1 MKPWMENVYYKSPV
15 FLQNIAVSAM
25 GLKLRNERYRIA
37 GEKKLA
43 ELLKTQYFSANEML
57 NYQSA
62 AFVKM
67 ARHAINNT
75 DFYKRWA
82 SKNGIVAGDIKS
94 IEDLHLFPVIEKSYI
109 RENSHE
115 FKAQPL
121 SVKSKAITLHTS
133 GTTGTPLSVYTDQDS
148 RSEHYAFFSR
158 LRSWYGLQPVDRRAT
173 MFGRIIMPA
182 SQKESPFWRYDAINK
197 NLLMSSYHLKN
208 ENLVHYYNKLVD
220 YKPQEI
226 FSYPS
231 SIVQLADFIIK
242 ENLKPIKLK
251 LLMTTAEHLHDH
263 QREKLTR
270 AFDAPIV
277 NQYGCT
283 EMAFFASTLP
293 SGDFCLHP
301 EHGIAEVRNSSGALQ
316 GGGEG
321 ELVVTGLVNF
331 SMPVIRYVIGDLL
344 NIGSKLDNGFPVVEA
359 LEGRNDDIIYTK
371 KGDPVGRL
379 GGIFRGCSGVKN
391 AQIYQDEIGDIQ
403 LRLMVDEKYTE
414 SIGSSLMIEL
424 KKRTGDGVNISLVIL
439 DLIPKEK
446 NGKIKLVKC
455 LFNISKSLHDEK

>member
-1 MKPWMENVYYKSPV
+1 MKPWMESVYYKSPV

-43 ELLKTQYFSANEML
+43 ELLKTQYFSADEML

-62 AFVKM
+62 AFVKI

-75 DFYKRWA
+75 AFYKSWA

-94 IEDLHLFPVIEKSYI
+94 IEDLNLFPIIEKAYI
-109 RENSHE
+109 RENAQE
-115 FKAQPL
+115 FRAQPL
-121 SVKSKAITLHTS
+121 SGKSKQITLHTS

-270 AFDAPIV
+270 AFDTPIV

-331 SMPVIRYVIGDLL
+331 SMPVIRYVIGDNVELGTY
-344 NIGSKLDNGFPVVEA
+344 NNNGFMRLLDVQ
-359 LEGRNDDIIYTK
+359 GRKDDVIYMRDGT
-371 KGDPVGRL
+371 PVGRL
-379 GGIFRGCSGVKN
+379 DPIFKGGAGIKA
-391 AQIYQDEIGDIQ
+391 AQIFQGEDGNVE
-403 LRLMVDEKYTE
+403 LRILPDDSYSE
-414 SIGSSLMIEL
+414 SLGVALKNEL
-424 KKRTGDGVNISLVIL
+424 IKRVGTDCVIKLVIVSE
-439 DLIPKEK
+439 IEKSK
-446 NGKIKLVKC
+446 NGKFKSVVSRYIK
-455 LFNISKSLHDEK
+455 

>member
-1 MKPWMENVYYKSPV
+1 MKPWMESVYYRSPV

-25 GLKLRNERYRIA
+25 GFKLRSERYRIA

-43 ELLKTQYFSANEML
+43 ELLKTQYFSVDEML

-62 AFVKM
+62 AFVKI

-75 DFYKRWA
+75 VFYKSWA

-94 IEDLHLFPVIEKSYI
+94 IEDLNLFPIIEKAYI
-109 RENSHE
+109 RENAQE
-115 FKAQPL
+115 FRAQPL
-121 SVKSKAITLHTS
+121 SGKSKKITLHTS

-182 SQKESPFWRYDAINK
+182 TQKESPFWRYDAINK

-301 EHGIAEVRNSSGALQ
+301 EHGIAEVKGSTGALQ
-316 GGGEG
+316 GSGEG

-331 SMPVIRYVIGDLL
+331 SMPVVRYVIGDNVELGAY
-344 NIGSKLDNGFPVVEA
+344 NNNGFMRLLDVQ
-359 LEGRNDDIIYTK
+359 GRKDDVIYMRDGT
-371 KGDPVGRL
+371 PVGRL
-379 GGIFRGCSGVKN
+379 DPIFKGGTGIKA
-391 AQIYQDEIGDIQ
+391 AQIYQSESGDIF
-403 LRLMVDEKYTE
+403 LRLVPDSTYTNEVGTDLKKELEKRVGMNI
-414 SIGSSLMIEL
+414 SIAIEL
-424 KKRTGDGVNISLVIL
+424 MNSI
-439 DLIPKEK
+439 EK
-446 NGKIKLVKC
+446 GSNGKFRSV
-455 LFNISKSLHDEK
+455 ISEFIN

>member
-1 MKPWMENVYYKSPV
+1 MNPWMESVYYKSPV
-15 FLQNIAVSAM
+15 FFQNLAVTAM
-25 GLKLRNERYRIA
+25 GFKLRNERYRVA

-43 ELLKTQYFSANEML
+43 ELIKTQYFSADQML
-57 NYQSA
+57 KYQSE
-62 AFVKM
+62 AFVKI
-67 ARHAINNT
+67 AQHAINNT
-75 DFYKRWA
+75 AFYNNWA
-82 SKNGIVAGDIKS
+82 SRNGIVASDIKS
-94 IEDLHLFPVIEKSYI
+94 IEELNLFPVIEKSYI
-109 RENSHE
+109 RENAQE
-115 FKAQPL
+115 FGAQPI
-121 SVKSKAITLHTS
+121 SGKSKQFTLHTS

-182 SQKESPFWRYDAINK
+182 SQKEPPFWRYDAINK

-208 ENLVHYYNKLVD
+208 ENLIHYYNTLID

-251 LLMTTAEHLHDH
+251 LLMTTAEHLHNH
-263 QREKLTR
+263 QREKLAR

-301 EHGIAEVRNSSGALQ
+301 EHGIAEVRDSSGALQ
-316 GGGEG
+316 DGGEG

-331 SMPVIRYVIGDLL
+331 SMPVIRYVIGDNVELGTY
-344 NIGSKLDNGFPVVEA
+344 NKNGFMRLLDVQ
-359 LEGRNDDIIYTK
+359 GRKDDVIYMRDGT
-371 KGDPVGRL
+371 PVGRL
-379 GGIFRGCSGVKN
+379 DPIFKGGSGIKA
-391 AQIYQDEIGDIQ
+391 AQIFQGEDGNVELRILPDDSYSESLGVALKNELIKRVGSDCVINLVLVNEI
-403 LRLMVDEKYTE
+403 EK
-414 SIGSSLMIEL
+414 S
-424 KKRTGDGVNISLVIL
+424 
-439 DLIPKEK
+439 K
-446 NGKIKLVKC
+446 NGK
-455 LFNISKSLHDEK
+455 FKSVVSRFVRAI